1 MNSDIRI
8 FARVGLR
15 GSTQVRIYSYAWV
28 RIPQDASITFANL
41 FYYHHLFG
49 LNYFGRIH
57 TAALLDNQL
66 YFSTIVKHKINKHTH
81 NGRRRKTTTN
91 GNTTDSIHMQYN
103 RMHTMTTKR
112 LLRLLASIRV
122 LCVVWLTSS

>member
-1 MNSDIRI
+1 MQQKKHLCPSWSKGFDSSSNI
-8 FARVGLR
+8 FVCVGSNPTGCNL
-15 GSTQVRIYSYAWV
+15 
-28 RIPQDASITFANL
+28 TFAL
-41 FYYHHLFG
+41 ILIHYHHLFG

-66 YFSTIVKHKINKHTH
+66 LLFEIKHKINKHTH

-103 RMHTMTTKR
+103 RIHTMTTKR

-122 LCVVWLTSS
+122 LCVPGSLAN